1 MQVLPDT
8 VLGVTFAA
16 REFDA
21 TAAGMPEAAQLT
33 SGPDGLVLRL
43 PVARQIARIRLGSV
57 QQGDQV
63 AVFRFDGRAVSDDPV
78 AVGDHTNNGAVL
90 SVTDA
95 QLILRRR
102 RAGADQALAPGDVAD
117 VIVGVSPALPRLSF
131 AIVDDPE
138 GEVALP
144 PETDNTG
151 TPVFPNSA
159 AWGPRLAQALTAQL
173 ARFALGRAALPD
185 PLLLDLVLE
194 ADTPCL
200 AAVDTFDFGYVLERS
215 GFSDGADKQVLRFT
229 GGRGETR
236 SVSLDLPPD
245 VTVLDATLRLTHAGS
260 ASPAAQRRAA
270 AGPGVELIS
279 TTQQGVEAAPGRL
292 VATPI
297 PVASATVITG
307 ADILLGVIEGPAE
320 ITASLWEE
328 ADGLPSRLLSES
340 APEAPISARPAVV
353 SLNFAPG
360 VALPADRV
368 WFSVAARRGR
378 LALGIA
384 EQSAGSIATGDG
396 AKWSILSSA
405 VGQTM
410 IVRLR
415 TPAAEDTDVAEENGL
430 VLSLFGTTLPLSV
443 DARARVAE
451 FADRLNLLPMP
462 RPLQIN
468 LDVRADAGGVV
479 TVDPPVL
486 RYCLYSRE
494 L

>member
-1 MQVLPDT
+1 MAQRMQVLPDT

-57 QQGDQV
+57 QQGDRV

-102 RAGADQALAPGDVAD
+102 RGGADQALAPGDVAD

-260 ASPAAQRRAA
+260 ASPAAKRRAA

-297 PVASATVITG
+297 PVAAATVITG

-328 ADGLPSRLLSES
+328 ADGLPSRLLVRKR
-340 APEAPISARPAVV
+340 AGGADLRPARGCIVELRAGGRAAGRQGLV
-353 SLNFAPG
+353 FRCRAPG
-360 VALPADRV
+360 AVGAGDRGAISGIDRHGRRCQMVDPFIGSRTDHDRSPAY
-368 WFSVAARRGR
+368 SRGR
-378 LALGIA
+378 GYGRCRGKRLG
-384 EQSAGSIATGDG
+384 
-396 AKWSILSSA
+396 
-405 VGQTM
+405 
-410 IVRLR
+410 
-415 TPAAEDTDVAEENGL
+415 PVAFRNDAP
-430 VLSLFGTTLPLSV
+430 SLG
-443 DARARVAE
+443 
-451 FADRLNLLPMP
+451 
-462 RPLQIN
+462 
-468 LDVRADAGGVV
+468 
-479 TVDPPVL
+479 
-486 RYCLYSRE
+486 
-494 L
+494 